1 MVRFPK
7 ILLGLF
13 VAASLAVAGC
23 NEAPTVDLAE
33 PTTEESAA
41 PPTVDAE
48 PSTIAAEPEDKD
60 KDKPA
65 ATEAQPNATD
75 AAEKDPKMMAVSIY
89 VMDET
94 CTKFQPESVE
104 VPADTAMTE
113 AVGKVLERHS
123 FEAFKL
129 SGYRVNVDSNKATVD
144 LRLSEESER
153 QFLSLSSCEQQGLFG
168 GLEETLIQHPDWQ
181 VDQVEFTNRG
191 KEIVL

>member
-13 VAASLAVAGC
+13 VAIGLTVAGC
-23 NEAPTVDLAE
+23 NGSAPTEV
-33 PTTEESAA
+33 TEQPAQESAELPATDDA
-41 PPTVDAE
+41 P
-48 PSTIAAEPEDKD
+48 AEPEEK
-60 KDKPA
+60 A
-65 ATEAQPNATD
+65 AVDVPTAQPNATPESS
-75 AAEKDPKMMAVSIY
+75 EKTPKTVPVSIY
-89 VMDET
+89 VMDDS
-94 CTKFQPESVE
+94 CSKFESESVE

-113 AVGKVLERHS
+113 AIGKVLERHKFAS
-123 FEAFKL
+123 FTL
-129 SGYRVNVDSNKATVD
+129 SGYRVNVENNKATVD